1 MIERSRNLE
10 YPLCET
16 DSSVQC
22 QVCPWFPVLPI
33 PVVLKFSC
41 GPLATEIRGRSKN
54 NSSTT
59 SKKRRMQN
67 TTKEDLG
74 RVTENVGLPEIA
86 KPLSPTANVRKTTAV
101 VSSTANA
108 RPKKKTADE
117 PKPKQQKVIILPHNK
132 QQCITLIS
140 RP

>member
-1 MIERSRNLE
+1 
-10 YPLCET
+10 
-16 DSSVQC
+16 
-22 QVCPWFPVLPI
+22 
-33 PVVLKFSC
+33 
-41 GPLATEIRGRSKN
+41 
-54 NSSTT
+54 
-59 SKKRRMQN
+59 MQN